1 MSKSNARR
9 IGVLSLLTAPL
20 ALARRASL
28 LLAVLWLASPE
39 LLMAQNQA
47 VAFNYHLNY
56 AHNQHLERRS
66 RSVDV
71 TRG

>member
-1 MSKSNARR
+1 MLQMGLEEQPLHLAAF
-9 IGVLSLLTAPL
+9 GLLQGL
-20 ALARRASL
+20 DLMEG
-28 LLAVLWLASPE
+28 E
-39 LLMAQNQA
+39 LQGAA
-47 VAFNYHLNY
+47 GCHLNY